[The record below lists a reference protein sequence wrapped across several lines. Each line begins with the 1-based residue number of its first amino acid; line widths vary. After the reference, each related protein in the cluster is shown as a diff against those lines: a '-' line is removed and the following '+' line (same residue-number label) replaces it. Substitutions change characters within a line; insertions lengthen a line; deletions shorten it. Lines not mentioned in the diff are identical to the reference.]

1 LPAKR
6 ASAGHC
12 GSRPRP
18 QACYG
23 RLGSIGYSFVRASP
37 GLAHASPSGNSQTN
51 RSVRLGPLGGALM
64 ARPNCPDFSSAGIVT
79 HGRVP
84 GGDMM
89 LKGTGRQHA
98 PYPPHDRSVVSSGGG
113 PRSRQGTRHGTEPF
127 PAFPPDANPHSRF
140 FGSTSA
146 VGRQAELPHRPSSGR
161 EGNVLPLATVSRRP
175 CDPSQVSPRFL

>member
-37 GLAHASPSGNSQTN
+37 GLAHAIPSGNSQAN

-64 ARPNCPDFSSAGIVT
+64 ARPNCPDFPSAGIVT
-79 HGRVP
+79 HRRVP

-98 PYPPHDRSVVSSGGG
+98 PHPLTIDQSCLRETG
-113 PRSRQGTRHGTEPF
+113 PDPGKELVTGPNLFQRSRRMPTLIVDSSDQHRQLVVKL
-127 PAFPPDANPHSRF
+127 SCS
-140 FGSTSA
+140 ST
-146 VGRQAELPHRPSSGR
+146 VKR
-161 EGNVLPLATVSRRP
+161 SRR
-175 CDPSQVSPRFL
+175 QFITARNGW

>member
-1 LPAKR
+1 
-6 ASAGHC
+6 
-12 GSRPRP
+12 
-18 QACYG
+18 
-23 RLGSIGYSFVRASP
+23 
-37 GLAHASPSGNSQTN
+37 
-51 RSVRLGPLGGALM
+51 LGPLGGALM